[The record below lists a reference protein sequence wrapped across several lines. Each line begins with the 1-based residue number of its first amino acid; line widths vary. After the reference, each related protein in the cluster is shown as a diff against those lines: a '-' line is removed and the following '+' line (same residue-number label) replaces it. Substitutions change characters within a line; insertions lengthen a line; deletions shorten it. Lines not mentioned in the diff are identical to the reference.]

1 MTTQIQSIL
10 GGNASVILLGLKS
23 KNRCMLLHGRVK
35 KKEDFARIV
44 QDVLENSTYWCCLCG
59 ELSLGS
65 VWKCE
70 CSTELT
76 YSVLLSHHILKVF
89 FEITEESGH
98 KISQEAPYLLLT
110 VSLEQIFHINT
121 KKAKHVH
128 LLPNC
133 PLRWEV
139 CSPLFRSLSF
149 EFSYHLAPHPF
160 CFSCWFT
167 ACQRQ
172 LTLTVWPQQR
182 IIKGSIKGLPQA
194 RRIHREELPVQG
206 PLMSHTGLGSEGL
219 GTMPRLDQRSQFK
232 LRERAKR
239 ITGNCIS
246 KGPSKKFSLEK
257 KERVSKGKQLYLEST
272 GTKVAKVSDQGQQQ
286 SWFWVQNK
294 EEWESQKDEGRE
306 TRQGDNEAH

>member
-1 MTTQIQSIL
+1 MHVVAWESKKRGFCKNCARCLGKYYILVLFVWGIKHGICVKMWMLYRVNIFCSIAAPYFEGLFWNYRRKWTQDLQ
-10 GGNASVILLGLKS
+10 
-23 KNRCMLLHGRVK
+23 
-35 KKEDFARIV
+35 
-44 QDVLENSTYWCCLCG
+44 T
-59 ELSLGS
+59 
-65 VWKCE
+65 
-70 CSTELT
+70 
-76 YSVLLSHHILKVF
+76 
-89 FEITEESGH
+89 
-98 KISQEAPYLLLT
+98 EAPYLLLT

-121 KKAKHVH
+121 KKAKRLH

-194 RRIHREELPVQG
+194 RRIHREELPVQS

-246 KGPSKKFSLEK
+246 KGPSKKCSRK
-257 KERVSKGKQLYLEST
+257 KKK
-272 GTKVAKVSDQGQQQ
+272 
-286 SWFWVQNK
+286 
-294 EEWESQKDEGRE
+294 ESQKENNCILKAQD
-306 TRQGDNEAH
+306 QK